1 MFVGTLEVCF
11 PLQSTVV
18 LSNRVVELD
27 TVPYTGGE
35 FNRLWK
41 KKPTKKCKECASKGG
56 SKE

>member
-18 LSNRVVELD
+18 LSNRVIELD

-35 FNRLWK
+35 FNRLLWRIDK
-41 KKPTKKCKECASKGG
+41 ICTKKNDKKNM
-56 SKE
+56 